1 MKEVLLRN
9 IKYLLNF
16 KLNSDD
22 ERYEKLLEKIIY
34 DFLTKMDEVYNKDL
48 EKASYYNMLL
58 NKMNENIKSIIIPAN
73 QFIYHKQGF
82 LELGNTLKEK
92 FDLLEENIGN
102 DKVTKSKKEEILK
115 MTYFYYFLSAVKN
128 NDGTIGFKEEH
139 LSKINSLLTEKQAM
153 DLAGITQIYKKNYS
167 AISSDGITHDYY
179 IYTKCFSVSD
189 ILNINLIS
197 ILELIIGKEELMK
210 ASTSG
215 DSTIFQE
222 FDLRYSHLIEPVNGK
237 KITASMLINEFLKR
251 IETSTSLAKKI
262 EYARKLN
269 TFLFELYDYKVT
281 TVLNHKEKE
290 KINLLKEEIK
300 LLETLM
306 IYNKEPKL
314 SVQMLHVEIL
324 KKVKQKLENY
334 LKNQTEKTE
343 NEYTIY
349 SLDKKRKTIV
359 KSSVQP
365 IHVENKYVTIK
376 ILDTKT
382 IHNKV
387 LVRINFNIIDFNNYT
402 TKIYG
407 NLYLTL
413 KELKHL
419 YSSTDLNVFTKESDV
434 IRTSIA
440 NRLLNPTIMDII
452 KSERHNFLGE
462 FIYDEEENR
471 CIIYK
476 NKSIE
481 NMLEKVK

>member
-9 IKYLLNF
+9 IKYLLSF
-16 KLNSDD
+16 KLNNDD
-22 ERYEKLLEKIIY
+22 ERYESLLEKIIY
-34 DFLTKMDEVYNKDL
+34 DFLTKMDEEYNKDL
-48 EKASYYNMLL
+48 EKATYYNMLL
-58 NKMNENIKSIIIPAN
+58 NKMNKNIKSIIIPAK

-82 LELGNTLKEK
+82 LELGNSLKEK
-92 FDLLEENIGN
+92 FDLLEENIGS
-102 DKVTKSKKEEILK
+102 DKVTKAKKEEILK

-128 NDGTIGFKEEH
+128 NGDSIGFREKH
-139 LSKINSLLTEKQAM
+139 LDKINSLLTEKQAL
-153 DLAGITQIYKKNYS
+153 DLAGITQIYKKGYS
-167 AISSDGITHDYY
+167 AIYSDGITHDYY
-179 IYTKCFSVSD
+179 VYTKCFSVSE

-197 ILELIIGKEELMK
+197 ILELLLGKEECMK
-210 ASTSG
+210 FSLEG
-215 DSTIFQE
+215 DSAIFQE
-222 FDLRYSHLIEPVNGK
+222 FDLRYSHLIEPINGK
-237 KITASMLINEFLKR
+237 KYTASMLINEILKR
-251 IETSTSLAKKI
+251 IETVSSLAKKI
-262 EYARKLN
+262 EYAKKLN
-269 TFLFELYDYKVT
+269 MFLFELYDYKVT
-281 TVLNHKEKE
+281 TILNKKEKE
-290 KINLLKEEIK
+290 EIRKLNEEIK

-314 SVQMLHVEIL
+314 SVKMLHVETL
-324 KKVKQKLENY
+324 KKIKQKLENY
-334 LKNQTEKTE
+334 LRQQKENIE

-349 SLDKKRKTIV
+349 SLDKKRQTVV

-365 IHVENKYVTIK
+365 IHVENKYVTLH

-387 LVRINFNIIDFNNYT
+387 LVRINFNIIDFNHFT

-462 FIYDEEENR
+462 FIYDKEEDR

-481 NMLEKVK
+481 NMLEKVM

>member
-1 MKEVLLRN
+1 MKEVVLRN

-16 KLNSDD
+16 KLNNDD
-22 ERYEKLLEKIIY
+22 ERYARLLEKIIY
-34 DFLTKMDEVYNKDL
+34 EFLTNMDEVYNKDL
-48 EKASYYNMLL
+48 EKANYYNMLL

-73 QFIYHKQGF
+73 QFLYHRQGF
-82 LELGNTLKEK
+82 LELGNSLKEK
-92 FDLLEENIGN
+92 FDVLEENIGSE
-102 DKVTKSKKEEILK
+102 KVTKSKKEEILK

-128 NDGTIGFKEEH
+128 NEGTIGFKEKH
-139 LSKINSLLTEKQAM
+139 LDKINDLLLEKQAH
-153 DLAGITQIYKKNYS
+153 DLAGMTQIYKKTYS
-167 AISSDGITHDYY
+167 AINPDGITHDYY
-179 IYTKCFSVSD
+179 IYTKCFCVSE

-197 ILELIIGKEELMK
+197 ILELIIGKEDLMR
-210 ASTSG
+210 ASLEGNSY
-215 DSTIFQE
+215 IFQE
-222 FDLRYSHLIEPVNGK
+222 LDLRYSHLIEPVNGK

-251 IETSTSLAKKI
+251 IETSTNLAKKI

-281 TVLNHKEKE
+281 TILNQKEKE
-290 KINLLKEEIK
+290 KISALKEEIK

-306 IYNKEPKL
+306 IYHKEPKL
-314 SVQMLHVEIL
+314 SVQMLHIETL
-324 KKVKQKLENY
+324 KKTKQKIDNY
-334 LKNQTEKTE
+334 LRAQTEKAE

-349 SLDKKRKTIV
+349 SLDKKKQTKV

-365 IHVENKYVTIK
+365 IHIENKYVTIK
-376 ILDTKT
+376 ILDTKN

-387 LVRINFNIIDFNNYT
+387 LVRVNFNIIDFNNFT

-419 YSSTDLNVFTKESDV
+419 YSSSDLNVFTKESDV
-434 IRTSIA
+434 IRNAIA
-440 NRLLNPTIMDII
+440 TRLLNPTIMDII

-462 FIYDEEENR
+462 FIYDKEEDR

-476 NKSIE
+476 NKNIE